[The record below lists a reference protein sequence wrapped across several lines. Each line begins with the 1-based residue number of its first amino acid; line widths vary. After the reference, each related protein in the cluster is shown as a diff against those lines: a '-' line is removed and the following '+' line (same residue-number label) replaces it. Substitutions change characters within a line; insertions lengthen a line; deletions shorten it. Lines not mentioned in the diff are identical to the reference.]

1 MTCGF
6 LLLLYVQK
14 SACPLCKGGM
24 GPKSKLSK
32 ADEELLP
39 ETAGE
44 EVPGRKEPVEMV
56 VLEMCVP

>member
-6 LLLLYVQK
+6 LLLLYVHGET
-14 SACPLCKGGM
+14 SKGGM

-44 EVPGRKEPVEMV
+44 EVSGRKEPVEMV